1 MGLKKTRTILSVIL
15 AIIMGLSTFT
25 AVAALVT
32 NITLGSPSFLSKHLI
47 TDEVVAECEA
57 QLSDKYAVLEQET
70 GIPQRVFEAYKNDL
84 SIEESM
90 NIAVQNVYGA
100 ENSSLYSE
108 ERVEY
113 FYSKCTEYLEAK
125 GVEYS
130 EENVRL
136 AADKAARIYS
146 DCVGIHNVNSL
157 KSNKE
162 RLERGCGKYCSVSL
176 LVIISCIIM
185 LTVLYRKRQIAYS
198 YFAGGLLGGGIAGV
212 LTSAMCLIGKV
223 GYNLQYYPDVFQHSI
238 NGIVK
243 QYFNLLLL
251 AFVIIC
257 IIGISIDTVLAK
269 KINNENLRNATRFSK
284 ILGRF

>member
-1 MGLKKTRTILSVIL
+1 MGLKKTRTILSVII
-15 AIIMGLSTFT
+15 AIIMALSTFT

-32 NITLGSPSFLSKHLI
+32 NATLASQRFLCKHLI
-47 TDEVVAECEA
+47 TDEVVAECET

-70 GIPQRVFEAYKNDL
+70 GIPQHVFESYKNDL

-90 NIAVQNVYGA
+90 DIAVQNVFGA
-100 ENSSLYSE
+100 ESSSLYSE

-113 FYSKCTEYLEAK
+113 FYSKCTEYIEAK
-125 GVEYS
+125 GVEYK

-146 DCVGIHNVNSL
+146 ECVGIHNVNSL
-157 KSNKE
+157 KSNCE
-162 RLERGCGKYCSVSL
+162 RLERSCSKYCSVSL

-185 LTVLYRKRQIAYS
+185 LTVLYKKRQIAYS
-198 YFAGGLLGGGIAGV
+198 YLAGGLLGGGISGV
-212 LTSAMCLIGKV
+212 FTSALCLINKV
-223 GYNLQYYPDVFQHSI
+223 GYDLQYYPGVFQHSI
-238 NGIVK
+238 NGMVK

-251 AFVIIC
+251 AFLIIC
-257 IIGISIDTVLAK
+257 IIGVCIDAVLVK
-269 KINNENLRNATRFSK
+269 KINKDNLRNATRFSK